1 MNRILEVDLENRV
14 VVVEPGVTNVDIS
27 RAVAGE
33 GYFYA
38 PDPSSQ
44 YASSIGGN
52 AAHNSG
58 GPHTIAYGV
67 TTHHIL
73 GVEIALPTGDL
84 VRLGGQGADRPGF
97 DLTGLV
103 VGSEGPFGSVTRVWV
118 RLLRQRAA
126 VTRLLPL
133 SSPVHRS

>member
-1 MNRILEVDLENRV
+1 MVVVMTRMNRILEVDLANRV
-14 VVVEPGVTNVDIS
+14 VVVEPGVTNIEIS
-27 RAVAGE
+27 RAVGDA

-52 AAHNSG
+52 VAHNSG

-73 GVEIALPTGDL
+73 GVEIARPTGGL
-84 VRLGGQGADRPGF
+84 VRLGGPGADRPGF

-103 VGSEGPFGSVTRVWV
+103 VGAGGAVGIVTRVRV
-118 RLLRQRAA
+118 GPLRRSGA
-126 VTRLLPL
+126 VTTLP
-133 SSPVHRS
+133 